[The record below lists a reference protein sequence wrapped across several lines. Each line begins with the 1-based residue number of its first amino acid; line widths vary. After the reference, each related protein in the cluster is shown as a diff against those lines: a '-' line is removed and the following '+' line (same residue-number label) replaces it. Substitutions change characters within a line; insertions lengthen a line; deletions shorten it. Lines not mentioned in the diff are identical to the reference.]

1 MPISPQNILSHEW
14 IGLSITIK
22 NANDPKLN
30 GLSGI
35 VRDETRNTFLIETDR
50 KLVRIVK
57 TKTQFE
63 IAQPEIGSQ
72 TVQGELLRY
81 RPEDRIKKG
90 LAKW

>member
-1 MPISPQNILSHEW
+1 MPLSPRNILSHEW

-22 NANDPKLN
+22 NAMDPKLN

-35 VRDETRNTFLIETDR
+35 VRDETRNTFLVENNS

-57 TKTQFE
+57 TNTIFQLALPGFE
-63 IAQPEIGSQ
+63 SQ